1 MNNRYIIFKHKQKL
15 LLVLKSSLLALILA
29 YWYLQSVSWLYVP
42 VRSNKCSNDWNI
54 VWLLLRENIYKAFE
68 LVFDNT
74 FTIMSKLFT
83 ILDYYSLH
91 ETPHSKVIIT
101 PHVCYSRFFITLKK
115 FLAVLYLQTILRGC
129 KKYLMIL

>member
-1 MNNRYIIFKHKQKL
+1 MFRLGVINVVMIE
-15 LLVLKSSLLALILA
+15 IL
-29 YWYLQSVSWLYVP
+29 YGYY
-42 VRSNKCSNDWNI
+42 KTI
-54 VWLLLRENIYKAFE
+54 NIYKAFE

-115 FLAVLYLQTILRGC
+115 FWQFFTYKLFSEVAKSI
-129 KKYLMIL
+129 